1 MFRNRLPRSRRKI
14 KMVLKGNLLRVAP
27 SSGFTLIESLVAM
40 IVISITLVAI
50 VPPIFWAT
58 GTRVQNRRAEQ
69 ALAIAQGEIDRVR
82 GVLERSDD
90 PLAKDLPPEVAMA
103 DYASYRGP
111 APKSTAAWTGKM
123 RSTNP
128 DFNTAETSTDKIQFP
143 ASADTYIPVDT
154 DGDGKA
160 DFLVQTFRDPGVC
173 VENPCVAP
181 KTPRIFAMKVRVYS
195 ATALSSDLPY
205 LQTEKAALTG
215 TTGTGQTRNRP
226 LAILSSQI
234 TRSVSPSA
242 LDQRREYKPKP

>member
-1 MFRNRLPRSRRKI
+1 MTRNRQIALRKMMG
-14 KMVLKGNLLRVAP
+14 KGLKVDADP
-27 SSGFTLIESLVAM
+27 MADSSGFTLIESLVAM

-82 GVLERSDD
+82 RVLERSDV
-90 PLAKDLPPEVAMA
+90 PLAANLPPQVTKAEF
-103 DYASYRGP
+103 ASYRGP
-111 APKSTAAWTGKM
+111 NPKSPWVGKM

-128 DFNTAETSTDKIQFP
+128 DFNTAETSTDNIQFP

-173 VENPCVAP
+173 VENPCVAL

-195 ATALSSDLPY
+195 AIAIGSDLTN
-205 LQTEKAALTG
+205 LETQKAALIG
-215 TTGTGQTRNRP
+215 TTGTGQSKNRP
-226 LAILSSQI
+226 LAVLSSQVA
-234 TRSVSPSA
+234 RSVSSGA
-242 LDQRREYKPKP
+242 LEQRREYKPAP

>member
-82 GVLERSDD
+82 GVLERSDA
-90 PLAKDLPPEVAMA
+90 PLPANLPPQVTKAEF
-103 DYASYRGP
+103 ASYRGP
-111 APKSTAAWTGKM
+111 NPKSPWGNKM
-123 RSTNP
+123 RSIKP
-128 DFNTAETSTDKIQFP
+128 EFNTAETSTDRIQFP
-143 ASADTYIPVDT
+143 ASADTYVPVDT

-160 DFLVQTFRDPGVC
+160 DFMVQVFRDPGICAAV
-173 VENPCVAP
+173 NPCVDP
-181 KTPRIFAMKVRVYS
+181 DTPRIFAMKVRVYS
-195 ATALSSDLPY
+195 AIAIGSELANLET
-205 LQTEKAALTG
+205 QKAALIG
-215 TTGTGQTRNRP
+215 TTGTGQARNRP
-226 LAILSSQI
+226 LAVLSSQVA
-234 TRSVSPSA
+234 RSVSSSA
-242 LDQRREYKPKP
+242 LDQRREYKPKE

>member
-82 GVLERSDD
+82 GVLERSDA
-90 PLAKDLPPEVAMA
+90 PLAVNLPPQVTKAEF
-103 DYASYRGP
+103 ASYRGP
-111 APKSTAAWTGKM
+111 KPKSPWLNKM
-123 RSTNP
+123 RSTVP
-128 DFNTAETSTDKIQFP
+128 GFNTAETATDGVQFP
-143 ASADTYIPVDT
+143 DSAETYIPVDT

-160 DFLVQTFRDPGVC
+160 DFMVQAFRDPGTC
-173 VENPCVAP
+173 VVNPCVAP
-181 KTPRIFAMKVRVYS
+181 ETPRIFAMKVRVYS
-195 ATALSSDLPY
+195 AIAIGSELANLET
-205 LQTEKAALTG
+205 QKAALIG
-215 TTGTGQTRNRP
+215 TTGTGQARNRP
-226 LAILSSQI
+226 LAVLSSQVA
-234 TRSVSPSA
+234 RSVSSSA
-242 LDQRREYKPKP
+242 LDQRREYKPKE